1 MQESELLKN
10 INGKLIEIDSKL
22 NKDTFHISG
31 GKGNI
36 GQQNINTQINHY
48 DFKTDKMGSFI
59 KEIEIFSLN
68 KQNFEI
74 EIDFEGLSIK
84 MKELYESVEK
94 YVYNHHLYKLD
105 MNYLSTDN
113 SHNSTVKLNNT
124 IKRDIEQYIYELLY
138 KYLNDEFEE
147 INYHWFYKNIENIV
161 KNILKDKFSKSTD
174 KNGWEKEDKESNA
187 LKIVS
192 KYFGEIF
199 LPFDEH
205 DSFAFFEYL
214 DKNGV
219 AYRRKDFVPRTIR
232 EFIEDKINNNISH
245 ECWDMVYQDFKDY
258 DFEVM
263 RRFLYTKNSYE
274 KTIFG
279 LKQFIQDNKYKSYMY
294 NEVDGMNPTSLYN
307 ICELKSWNTNNSM
320 CWNDFQDHEE
330 LLKEYNFLEDKLD
343 KHFESL
349 KSINLDLGAK

>member
-1 MQESELLKN
+1 MKNQELLKK
-10 INGKLIEIDSKL
+10 INGKLLEIDSKT

-31 GKGNI
+31 GMGNI

-59 KEIEIFSLN
+59 KEIKISSLD

-113 SHNSTVKLNNT
+113 SHNSTVKLNNS

-138 KYLNDEFEE
+138 KYINDEFEE
-147 INYHWFYKNIENIV
+147 INYHSFYKNIDNIV

-174 KNGWEKEDKESNA
+174 KNCWQEDYKEGNA

-192 KYFGEIF
+192 KYFREFF

-219 AYRRKDFVPRTIR
+219 EYIRKDFYPKTIR
-232 EFIEDKINNNISH
+232 EFFENKINNEISYP
-245 ECWDMVYQDFKDY
+245 CWKMEYEDLLDY

-263 RRFLYTKNSYE
+263 RRFLYLENPYK

-279 LKQFIQDNKYKSYMY
+279 LKQFIKDNKFRSYMY
-294 NEVDGMNPTSLYN
+294 EEVDGMNPYSLCN
-307 ICELKSWNTNNSM
+307 ICELKSWNTNNSTS
-320 CWNDFQDHEE
+320 WNDLKDNEDI
-330 LLKEYNFLEDKLD
+330 LKEYDFLEDKLE
-343 KHFESL
+343 KHL
-349 KSINLDLGAK
+349 KSLNS